1 MSFYTGKSL
10 NKAHNSSGFVNIK
23 AEESGRLF
31 YNLSVDSQL
40 GYDIFYLK
48 RAKYSDP
55 TLFRTIEEISGPN
68 TSAIGSMY
76 LDKNDVV
83 QLIYSKDSNTSSII
97 DEAKIHSLN
106 LFCSGVYRDPQPRV
120 AFLSFFDNI
129 NTTLVPPSQFF
140 ITDIGSTCFTVNWNQ
155 ILGASSYRIDVSTVF
170 DFSTFVN
177 NYNNRNVTTTQQKVT
192 GLNLNT
198 NYYIRVR
205 SVSAGGISQNSNSII
220 QNTIIA
226 NGEPIGPQN
235 ILFPSGFIRA
245 VASGNGNNFFVGG
258 EFTGI
263 GGVTRTR
270 VASILNNGNI
280 DPNFVTTG
288 PNNFIQTML
297 YSSQHTG
304 LYIGGFFTNINGVA
318 RNGIAR
324 LAINQPGKTNGELDT
339 SFNAQLVSSA
349 GVMKVTSIAQQDD
362 GKLLV
367 GGSFQIDGRPETNFV
382 RLNSDGSYDSSFSS
396 PSPGSSVEA
405 ICLQPDNKILIGG
418 SFAFVAGT
426 NNYRGIARLN
436 QNGSLDTS
444 FVTNIGGQ
452 IGFNGPVNSIAIDN
466 SGFIYAGGSF
476 NSYTAFPFHNN
487 LAKLSSSG
495 TRQGSYNFTPG
506 INGEVTK
513 ILPQNDNSM
522 IVMGNFSSIGN
533 DALFMPTISVGKIVK
548 IFNNGFVDTSF
559 NPCGNGANNPI
570 FDACYLNNGLL
581 LGGSFNRYNNQV
593 YSGVSLIKA
602 NVFELNR
609 SSSSSSSSSNSSSS
623 SSSSIS
629 IIPTN
634 VNDYVDFMYNIFYQ
648 RLPTSSEKQL
658 HLSSLGGDVN
668 LNLNNKS
675 KLVMSMIGFDPN
687 TNLISNRNVDY
698 HTKSSPILRT
708 FVRFK
713 KYGIP
718 EPTKTKYFEILNGQG
733 LEFSPED
740 NSYVQFTGVSGPN
753 TFNGR
758 SATNLWGLTKRIIK
772 SIDKLAIDLIP
783 SQASQPWKKLVTPL
797 GTIPTCTNCN
807 CGPQGIEPVGT
818 HICFLVNS
826 YSDPSVTW
834 NYRPGVGSMAAD
846 MQVSPGY
853 DTSFF
858 LPQWVT
864 GNFPDHTY
872 GAAFSVFHQYAS
884 NVIYNL
890 PLGDT
895 CGTIPCGVEQIRDF
909 EHRLATAFLKFMLL
923 NQWPSS
929 FNSNNLINLTEISSI
944 LSQFESS
951 LQPPGSV
958 NSFIPVISNTPPGGS
973 TLFFPDSEVIYGT
986 CLQDAFQ

>member
-10 NKAHNSSGFVNIK
+10 NKAHNSTGFINIK

-31 YNLSVDSQL
+31 YNFSVDSQL

-83 QLIYSKDSNTSSII
+83 QLIYTKDSNNSSVI

-106 LFCSGVYRDPQPRV
+106 LFCSGVFKDSQPKV
-120 AFLSFFDNI
+120 AFLSFFDNV
-129 NTTLVPPSQFF
+129 NTSLVPPSQFF

-155 ILGASSYRIDVSTVF
+155 VLGASSYRIDVSTGF
-170 DFSTFVN
+170 NFSTFVN
-177 NYNNRNVTTTQQKVT
+177 NYNNRNVTTAQQKVT

-198 NYYIRVR
+198 NYYIRVK
-205 SVSAGGISQNSNSII
+205 SVSAGSISQNSNSIV
-220 QNTIIA
+220 QNTMIGY
-226 NGEPIGPQN
+226 GEPIGLQN
-235 ILFPSGFIRA
+235 VLFPSGFIRA
-245 VASGNGNNFFVGG
+245 VASGHNNNFFIGG

-263 GGVTRTR
+263 GNATRTR

-280 DPNFVTTG
+280 DPDFVTTG
-288 PNNFIQTML
+288 PNNSIQTML
-297 YSSQHTG
+297 YSPQHTG
-304 LYIGGFFTNINGVA
+304 LYIGGFFTSIDGVT
-318 RNGIAR
+318 RSGIAR
-324 LAINQPGKTNGELDT
+324 LAINQPGKINGELDT
-339 SFNAQLVSSA
+339 SFNAQLAIWSSL
-349 GVMKVTSIAQQDD
+349 VKVTSIAQQSD

-367 GGSFQIDGRPETNFV
+367 GGLFKINNRLENNFV
-382 RLNSDGSYDSSFSS
+382 RLNSDGSYDTSFTS
-396 PSPGSSVEA
+396 PLPGSSIDT
-405 ICLQPDNKILIGG
+405 ICIQPDQKILIGG
-418 SFAFVAGT
+418 SFAFLAVSNT
-426 NNYRGIARLN
+426 TQYRGIARLN
-436 QNGSLDTS
+436 QDGSLDTS
-444 FVTNIGGQ
+444 FVSNVGGQ

-476 NSYTAFPFHNN
+476 SSYTAFPFHNS
-487 LAKLSSSG
+487 LAKLDSSG
-495 TRQGSYNFTPG
+495 VRQGTYNFTPG
-506 INGEVTK
+506 INGEVYK

-522 IVMGNFSSIGN
+522 IVMGNF
-533 DALFMPTISVGKIVK
+533 TSVANNVLYASPVTVGRIVK
-548 IFNNGFVDTSF
+548 IFNNGIVDTGF

-570 FDACYLNNGLL
+570 FDACFYNSGILL
-581 LGGSFNRYNNQV
+581 AGSFNRYNNQI

-602 NVFELNR
+602 VEPVQ
-609 SSSSSSSSSNSSSS
+609 SSSSSSSNNVPV
-623 SSSSIS
+623 
-629 IIPTN
+629 IPTN
-634 VNDYVDFMYNIFYQ
+634 INDYIDFIYNIFYQ
-648 RLPTSSEKQL
+648 RAPTTLEKQINI
-658 HLSSLGGDVN
+658 SSLGGDTT

-675 KLVMSMIGFDPN
+675 KLIMSMIGFDSN
-687 TNLISNRNVDY
+687 TNRISNRNVDY

-718 EPTKTKYFEILNGQG
+718 NPTKTKYYEILNGQG
-733 LEFSPED
+733 LEFSQED

-758 SATNLWGLTKRIIK
+758 NATNLWGLTKRIIK

-783 SQASQPWKKLVTPL
+783 SQGSQPWKKLITPL
-797 GTIPTCTNCN
+797 GTIPSCSNPACN
-807 CGPQGIEPVGT
+807 CGPNGIAPVGT
-818 HICFLVNS
+818 HICFLALS
-826 YSDPSVTW
+826 YNDPSVTW
-834 NYRPGVGSMAAD
+834 NYRPGVGSMVAD

-884 NVIYNL
+884 NVIYDL

-909 EHRLATAFLKFMLL
+909 EHRLATAFLRFMLL
-923 NQWPSS
+923 NQWSSS
-929 FNSNNLINLTEISSI
+929 FNSNNIISLAEVLNILT
-944 LSQFESS
+944 QFEASVQSS
-951 LQPPGSV
+951 NVSSFVPIIPNFDGS
-958 NSFIPVISNTPPGGS
+958 SK
-973 TLFFPDSEVIYGT
+973 TLFFPDSEIIPT
-986 CLQDAFQ
+986 ACS